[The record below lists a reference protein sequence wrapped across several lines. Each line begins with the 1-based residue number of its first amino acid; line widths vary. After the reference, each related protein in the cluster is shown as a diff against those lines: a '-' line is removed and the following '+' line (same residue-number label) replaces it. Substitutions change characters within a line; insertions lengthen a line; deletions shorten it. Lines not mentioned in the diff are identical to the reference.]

1 MCAYRHTTRAPGE
14 LRRLSA
20 IWGAVLLCIM
30 LSTTTL
36 LHAQSLTI
44 PRLTEY
50 VTDQTGTLAPDVR
63 QALNDS
69 LAAFDKATST
79 QIVVVILPTIGI
91 EALEEVSLK
100 IVEEN
105 GVGRK
110 EKDNG
115 VLLLVVRDDRLLRI
129 EVGYGLE
136 GVLTDA
142 LSAQIIRNEIVPH
155 FRSGD
160 YASGIQAGVSAIMRA
175 TRNEYVADPQDDDT
189 KGVDVSTIFTLL
201 VILFIISRMIR
212 RNRTGIRGGGFP
224 PIGGGWGGGSWGGG
238 GFGGGGFG
246 GGGGFSGGGGSFG
259 GGGSS
264 GSW

>member
-1 MCAYRHTTRAPGE
+1 MHVYRLNTRALGRF
-14 LRRLSA
+14 RRLSTVHFA
-20 IWGAVLLCIM
+20 ALVALILVA
-30 LSTTTL
+30 TTL
-36 LHAQSLTI
+36 VHAQSVTI
-44 PRLTEY
+44 PRITEY
-50 VTDQTGTLAPDVR
+50 VTDEAGTLSPGVR

-91 EALEEVSLK
+91 EALEEVSLR
-100 IVEEN
+100 IVEQN

-110 EKDNG
+110 GKDNG
-115 VLLLVVRDDRLLRI
+115 VLLLVVRDDRKLRI

-142 LSAQIIRNEIVPH
+142 LTAQIIRKEIVPH
-155 FRSGD
+155 FRIGD
-160 YASGIQAGVSAIMRA
+160 YDSGIVAGVSAIQRA
-175 TRNEYVADPQDDDT
+175 TRNEYTADPSDT
-189 KGVDVSTIFTLL
+189 GSEGFNSGTIFF
-201 VILFIISRMIR
+201 ILFVLFVLSRLFSRLSSR
-212 RNRTGIRGGGFP
+212 RGRRGGFP
-224 PIGGGWGGGSWGGG
+224 LGGGWGGGSWGGG
-238 GFGGGGFG
+238 GGF